1 MYYNTTK
8 STSEQLNMFEVSASS
23 QDHQI
28 LQFFKANPRQ
38 LASPSQLL
46 ALVFSNTVPV
56 TSGRRSFTDLTAA
69 AKLVKT
75 DQQMVG
81 PYRRPEYL
89 WRLALEENNE

>member
-8 STSEQLNMFEVSASS
+8 STGEQLKMFEAEAYS
-23 QDHQI
+23 QDEQI
-28 LQFFKANPRQ
+28 FQFFEQNPRQ

-46 ALVFSNTVPV
+46 ELVFSNTVPV
-56 TSGRRSFTDLTAA
+56 TSVRRSFSNLTASS
-69 AKLVKT
+69 KLVKT